1 MRLRD
6 GWENALIVL
15 DDANLDIAVNAA
27 IISAFKTSGQRCT
40 SASRFIVHEKVLSE
54 FEKRFVETTKRIKI
68 GNPLEEDVF
77 MGPVINQ
84 SATEKIA
91 RYNELAKR
99 RGQRFCWMVEDL
111 LTSCTKRVILCP
123 PLYTVCKTIR
133 RAVCSTRRFLVR
145 M

>member
-6 GWENALIVL
+6 GGKNALIVL

-54 FEKRFVETTKRIKI
+54 FEKRFVETTKRLRI
-68 GNPLEEDVF
+68 GNPLEEDIF

-91 RYNELAKR
+91 RYNELAKKE
-99 RGQRFCWMVEDL
+99 GAKVL
-111 LTSCTKRVILCP
+111 LDGGRLTGEPNYTKGLFYVPLCISHGKQP
-123 PLYTVCKTIR
+123 KEPC
-133 RAVCSTRRFLVR
+133 AP
-145 M
+145 

>member
-1 MRLRD
+1 MLARWGEKCTD
-6 GWENALIVL
+6 CP

-84 SATEKIA
+84 AATEKIA
-91 RYNELAKR
+91 RYNELAKKE
-99 RGQRFCWMVEDL
+99 GQWCYWTEGDL
-111 LTSCTKRVILCP
+111 PVSTKKGYFMS
-123 PLYTVCKTIR
+123 PLYIAWKTTQ
-133 RAVCSTRRFLVR
+133 RAVCSARRYLGR